1 MKEVRPKTV
10 YRFMCKVD
18 GNWKYINDKNGIP
31 VSITTNKHP
40 NSIVHIFARKYPS
53 FASMYQ
59 LGETLVAVPDQEATK
74 RVADVERQRHEELD
88 AKVQDMWW
96 NK

>member
-1 MKEVRPKTV
+1 MKEVRPKIV
-10 YRFMCKVD
+10 YRFMRQD
-18 GNWKYINDKNGIP
+18 GGNWKYINDKNGIP
-31 VSITTNKHP
+31 ISITTDKHP
-40 NSIVHIFARKYPS
+40 NSVTHIFARKYPS

-74 RVADVERQRHEELD
+74 RVADVEQQRREELD
-88 AKVQDMWW
+88 NKVQDMWW